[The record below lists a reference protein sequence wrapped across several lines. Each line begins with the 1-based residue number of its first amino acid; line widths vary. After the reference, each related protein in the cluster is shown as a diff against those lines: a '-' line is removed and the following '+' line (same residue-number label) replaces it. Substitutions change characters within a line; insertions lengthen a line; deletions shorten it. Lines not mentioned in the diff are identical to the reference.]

1 MAREDAQKLL
11 SEAILSEAQKQAD
24 AELTKARQEA
34 ERIVSAARAAAATES
49 DQILRDGVERT
60 RKNTQMILKA
70 VEQDVSRRR
79 LRAREDVL
87 QEAFVRAAGELDRVD
102 GATCR
107 ESAAR
112 LAVEGLRAMP
122 GDSFILKASGLSE
135 TDGAAVAAR
144 AAATLAAE
152 GRTVRLRFQIDAA
165 LPRGVVI
172 EASDARLRWDNTYPA
187 RLERMKEDLRRKAAR
202 ILFEEQ

>member
-1 MAREDAQKLL
+1 MAREEAQKLL

-34 ERIVSAARAAAATES
+34 ERIVSGARTAAAAETE
-49 DQILRDGVERT
+49 QILRDGVERT
-60 RKNTQMILKA
+60 RKSTQMILKA

-112 LAVEGLRAMP
+112 LAAEGLRAMP
-122 GDSFILKASGLSE
+122 GDSFVLKASGLSE

-144 AAATLAAE
+144 AAAALAAE
-152 GRTVRLRFQIDAA
+152 GRTVRVRFRIDAS

-172 EASDARLRWDNTYPA
+172 EAEDARLRWDNTYAA
-187 RLERMKEDLRRKAAR
+187 RLERMKEDLRRKAAH
-202 ILFEEQ
+202 ILFEEA